1 MIINLALPNEIATYL
16 FPLLAGLAM
25 TGWESSSVF

>member
-1 MIINLALPNEIATYL
+1 MIINLAFSNEIATHL

-25 TGWESSSVF
+25 TGWENSFVF